1 VPKELSWSQ
10 VQTFSAVLADRWA
23 DKAVD
28 GVFGVPRGGLVPAAL
43 VAARL
48 DVPLVA
54 APSAGTLV
62 VDDIVDSGGT
72 AARFSDHHF
81 DALVRRSE
89 SPAAPDAAVFDE
101 WVVFPWELAEGG
113 QAGPTD
119 AVVRILQHIGEDP
132 TREGLLDTPKR
143 VLKAFTEMT
152 SGYQLNPA
160 DVLSTTFDVGPADEL
175 VVVRAIPF
183 HSLCE
188 HHLLGFTGTATV
200 GYLPEGRVVGL
211 SKLGR
216 VVELYARRLQVQE
229 RMTTQIA
236 DAIVDHL
243 DTDTAGVVVR
253 ARHSCMG
260 CRGIQKSAEM
270 VTSKLTGRLRSDP
283 AMRAEFMALERGR

>member
-1 VPKELSWSQ
+1 MPKELSWSEIHAL
-10 VQTFSAVLADRWA
+10 SADLADRW
-23 DKAVD
+23 VD
-28 GVFGVPRGGLVPAAL
+28 EGVDSVFGVPRGGVVPAAL
-43 VAARL
+43 VAGQL
-48 DVPLVA
+48 GVPLVA
-54 APSAGTLV
+54 APAATSLV

-72 AARFSDHHF
+72 AARFADFRF
-81 DALVRRSE
+81 DALVRRSDA
-89 SPAAPDAAVFDE
+89 PAAPQAAVFDE
-101 WVVFPWELAEGG
+101 WVVFPWEIAEGG
-113 QAGPTD
+113 QVGPTD

-152 SGYQLNPA
+152 SGYALDPA
-160 DVLSTTFDVGPADEL
+160 DVLATTFDVGPADEL

-216 VVELYARRLQVQE
+216 LVELYARRLQVQE

-236 DAIVDHL
+236 DAIVEHL

-283 AMRAEFMALERGR
+283 AMRAEFMALERGS

>member
-1 VPKELSWSQ
+1 MPKELSWSQ
-10 VQTFSAVLADRWA
+10 VQTFSVVLADRWA

-101 WVVFPWELAEGG
+101 WVVFPWEMAEGG

-175 VVVRAIPF
+175 VVVREIPF

-188 HHLLGFTGTATV
+188 HHLLPFSGTATV
-200 GYLPEGRVVGL
+200 AYLPAGSRVVGL
-211 SKLGR
+211 SKLAR
-216 VVELYARRLQVQE
+216 LVDLFARRLQVQE
-229 RMTTQIA
+229 RLTTQVA
-236 DAIVDHL
+236 QALMDHAGARGAACIVTGTHHCMC
-243 DTDTAGVVVR
+243 ARGVRVEGR
-253 ARHSCMG
+253 
-260 CRGIQKSAEM
+260 M
-270 VTSKLTGRLRSDP
+270 VTSSLLGVLRENP
-283 AMRAEFMALERGR
+283 EARAELMALHS